1 MRQTENYKNVKRV
14 GKKLAPQSGRSSRF
28 GDREQEQEQ
37 AGGSIARK
45 VVGDLG
51 LAQLLGPF
59 APQVE
64 NFIVDNVES
73 WTEKLGDIN
82 DITAKARKYAREYPV
97 IAVVG
102 GAAIGIAAAL
112 VLVNSASLMTASS
125 RRS

>member
-1 MRQTENYKNVKRV
+1 MKQTENYKNVKRV
-14 GKKLAPQSGRSSRF
+14 GKKLAPQGGRNSRF
-28 GDREQEQEQ
+28 ADQGDRQDE
-37 AGGSIARK
+37 GGIARK

-64 NFIVDNVES
+64 DFIVDNIEA
-73 WTEKLGDIN
+73 WTDKLGDIN
-82 DITAKARKYAREYPV
+82 DITTKARKYAREFPV

-112 VLVNSASLMTASS
+112 VLVNSAGLTTS